1 MSQNLRI
8 GEVAARSGC
17 HIETIR
23 YYERIGLLPRP
34 SRSRSGY
41 RAYAEADVT
50 RLRFMVHCRE
60 LGFSLDEIRSLI
72 ALSEDPKL
80 SCGRVDALARQ
91 HLEDIQSK
99 QRALA
104 RLSRE
109 IKQLI
114 DTCARGQ
121 RGTCEILASLQGPA
135 RHVATTTLIQQ
146 NRAITPHVLPR

>member
-1 MSQNLRI
+1 MSLNLRI
-8 GEVAARSGC
+8 SEVAARSGS

-23 YYERIGLLPRP
+23 YYERIGLLPRAR
-34 SRSRSGY
+34 RSSSGY
-41 RAYAEADVT
+41 RAYSEADVT

-72 ALSEDPKL
+72 ALGEDPKL
-80 SCGRVDALARQ
+80 SCGKVDALARQ
-91 HLEDIQSK
+91 HLEDIQGK

-109 IKQLI
+109 LKLLI

-121 RGTCEILASLQGPA
+121 RGTCEILDALQRPSGRLARPA
-135 RHVATTTLIQQ
+135 ALAKGLR
-146 NRAITPHVLPR
+146 PR

>member
-1 MSQNLRI
+1 MSLNLRI

-34 SRSRSGY
+34 KRSSSGY
-41 RAYAEADVT
+41 RAYSEADVT
-50 RLRFMVHCRE
+50 RLRFVVHCRE
-60 LGFSLDEIRSLI
+60 LGFSLDEIRSLR
-72 ALSEDPKL
+72 AHREDPKL
-80 SCGRVDALARQ
+80 SCGKVDALARQ
-91 HLEDIQSK
+91 HLEDIQGK

-109 IKQLI
+109 LRQLI

-121 RGTCEILASLQGPA
+121 RGTCEILAALQRPSRQLA
-135 RHVATTTLIQQ
+135 RSNVA
-146 NRAITPHVLPR
+146 

>member
-1 MSQNLRI
+1 MSLNLRI

-34 SRSRSGY
+34 RRSSSGY
-41 RAYAEADVT
+41 RAYSEADVT
-50 RLRFMVHCRE
+50 RLRFVVHCRE

-72 ALSEDPKL
+72 ALGEDPKM
-80 SCGRVDALARQ
+80 SCGKVDALARQ
-91 HLEDIQSK
+91 HLEEIQSK

-121 RGTCEILASLQGPA
+121 RGTCEILAALQRPS
-135 RHVATTTLIQQ
+135 RRLPKATSPSQDKAV
-146 NRAITPHVLPR
+146 R

>member
-23 YYERIGLLPRP
+23 YYERIGLTQRAR
-34 SRSRSGY
+34 RSSSGY
-41 RAYAEADVT
+41 RAYTEADVT
-50 RLRFMVHCRE
+50 RLRFVVHCRE

-72 ALSEDPKL
+72 ALGEDPKM
-80 SCGRVDALARQ
+80 SCGKVDALARQ
-91 HLEDIQSK
+91 HLEDIHRK
-99 QRALA
+99 QRALR

-109 IKQLI
+109 LKQLI

-121 RGTCEILASLQGPA
+121 RGTCEILAALQRPSRQLGQATSLT
-135 RHVATTTLIQQ
+135 R
-146 NRAITPHVLPR
+146 

>member
-1 MSQNLRI
+1 MLHNLRI

-34 SRSRSGY
+34 KRSRSGY
-41 RAYAEADVT
+41 RAYAESDVE
-50 RLRFMVHCRE
+50 RLRFVVHSRE

-80 SCGRVDALARQ
+80 SCGKVDALARQ
-91 HLEDIQSK
+91 HLEDIRSK
-99 QRALA
+99 QRALN

-109 IKQLI
+109 LKTLI
-114 DTCARGQ
+114 DTCALGR
-121 RGTCEILASLQGPA
+121 RGTCEILAALQSPA
-135 RHVATTTLIQQ
+135 RRLAEPVADHSGLGTQ
-146 NRAITPHVLPR
+146 PPRQG

>member
-8 GEVAARSGC
+8 GEVTARSGC
-17 HIETIR
+17 HVETIR

-34 SRSRSGY
+34 RRSSSGY
-41 RAYAEADVT
+41 RAYSEADVT
-50 RLRFMVHCRE
+50 RLRFVVHCRE

-80 SCGRVDALARQ
+80 SCGKVDALARQ

-109 IKQLI
+109 LKQLI
-114 DTCARGQ
+114 DACARGQ
-121 RGTCEILASLQGPA
+121 RGTCEILAALHGPSGRLSKPAAFA
-135 RHVATTTLIQQ
+135 RDKAQPDET
-146 NRAITPHVLPR
+146 RDG

>member
-23 YYERIGLLPRP
+23 YYERIGLLPQPR
-34 SRSRSGY
+34 RSSSGY
-41 RAYAEADVT
+41 RAYFETDVT
-50 RLRFMVHCRE
+50 RLRFVVHCRE
-60 LGFSLDEIRSLI
+60 LGFNLDEIRSLI

-80 SCGRVDALARQ
+80 SCSKVDALARQ
-91 HLEDIQSK
+91 HLEDIQGK

-109 IKQLI
+109 LKQLI
-114 DTCARGQ
+114 DTCSRGR
-121 RGTCEILASLQGPA
+121 RGTCEILAALQGPS
-135 RHVATTTLIQQ
+135 RHVAKATLTQDEAG
-146 NRAITPHVLPR
+146 R